1 MTTYLLDVNVLIA
14 LTDPA
19 HVQHE
24 PAHDWFARTGQRAWA
39 TCPLT
44 ENGLLRITH
53 SQVIDSYLLVL
64 AQVHCGR
71 LASLDC
77 RRVVDALRNGAKAL
91 HLR

>member
-1 MTTYLLDVNVLIA
+1 M
-14 LTDPA
+14 
-19 HVQHE
+19 
-24 PAHDWFARTGQRAWA
+24 
-39 TCPLT
+39 T

-71 LASLDC
+71 LASFDR

-91 HLR
+91 HLL